1 MLLEWYRNVR
11 TPLYISQGDKVKAGI
26 IAMMKKSEKKSAAV
40 IVD

>member
-26 IAMMKKSEKKSAAV
+26 IAMMNKSEKKV
-40 IVD
+40 QQL